1 MIQILTSLAR
11 RLWPDF
17 DTLADPDRSQ
27 LLLEISG
34 IIFSTPWIVVSL
46 VWLIYLTDVQLI
58 QTQWSLMLVFFVTSI
73 LLSRFPFFQIAN
85 MGGGKPG
92 YSSSNLSDI
101 SLISSYFIFGPTAVW
116 LFVLTTIVDYG
127 ANWRRSHRRNL
138 RWNWVRNLTYNLGIT
153 TMAILIGL
161 ALYSYLGGQY
171 PLSGSRFSEL
181 AAAFIAVL
189 VVWAIDGLFFF
200 LWWYSIYRFVLLP
213 EFKDK
218 ISIQLFKQ
226 SFIFLMT
233 AHIPGVFGIL
243 GALIF
248 IQMDLWSYLFFISGV
263 ILVSLLTR
271 QLSEAVVLS
280 QQKTSELDHLEQ
292 LGRAIISAPADAST
306 IPGLL
311 VEYVPKM
318 LPYQQIEIRLID
330 GKTLLQHPENRPPL
344 SETFWSWFQ
353 DNLVFQEYYVGDSLP
368 WTEKT
373 NEDSLVLT
381 PILSTD
387 KGEPVGGI
395 SLIRSTYGY
404 AGFSTDLRPAL
415 EVLAAQIASALHA
428 ADVFNKSLEH
438 QKVAQEL
445 AFAGEIQ
452 ASFLPDHIPT
462 LEGWQL
468 TAQLIP
474 ARETSGDFYDFI
486 PLPNGNLGIVV
497 ADVTDKGVGAALFM
511 ALSRTLIRSLA
522 LQYPL
527 DPARV
532 LTAANHRIMMDAK
545 SGLFVTTFYGVL
557 NPVSGELIYTNAGHN
572 PPYLFTPGNAAPTKT
587 LKATGVPLGIF
598 EDRFWKQDGIKIELK
613 NTLVLYSDGI
623 IEAQNP
629 SGEFF
634 GEERM
639 LQVISANLGLSTQ
652 GIQKAIVASLEEF
665 VDQAP
670 QSDDITLVVIK
681 RESQA

>member
-1 MIQILTSLAR
+1 MIRVLSSIAR

-17 DTLADPDRSQ
+17 DALADPDRSQ
-27 LLLEISG
+27 LLLELSG
-34 IIFSTPWIVVSL
+34 IIFSTPWVIVSF
-46 VWLIYLTDVQLI
+46 VWLVYLTDVQLI
-58 QTQWSLMLVFFVTSI
+58 RAQWSSMLLFLAISI

-85 MGGGKPG
+85 MGGDKPG
-92 YSSSNLSDI
+92 YSSSNLADI
-101 SLISSYFIFGPTAVW
+101 ALISSYFIFGPTAVW
-116 LFVLTTIVDYG
+116 LHILSTSVDYG
-127 ANWRRSHRRNL
+127 ANWRRSHSRNL

-171 PLSGSRFSEL
+171 PLSGFRFSEL
-181 AAAFIAVL
+181 YTAFIAVL

-218 ISIQLFKQ
+218 ISVQLFKQ
-226 SFIFLMT
+226 SFTFLMT

-248 IQMDLWSYLFFISGV
+248 IQMGLWYYLFFISGV
-263 ILVSLLTR
+263 ILVSLLTKR
-271 QLSEAVVLS
+271 LSEAFVLS
-280 QQKTSELDHLEQ
+280 QQKTSELDYLEQ
-292 LGRAIISAPADAST
+292 LGRAIIAAPPDAST
-306 IPGLL
+306 LPQLL
-311 VEYVPKM
+311 VEYVPRM
-318 LPYQQIEIRLID
+318 LTYQQIEIRLFD
-330 GKTLLQHPENRPPL
+330 GETLLQHPDNRHPL
-344 SETFWSWFQ
+344 SEALWRWFQ
-353 DNLVFQEYYVGDSLP
+353 DNLVFQEYLIGDPLP
-368 WTEKT
+368 WTEEN

-387 KGEPVGGI
+387 KGEPLGGI
-395 SLIRSTYGY
+395 CLIRSTYGY
-404 AGFSTDLRPAL
+404 VGFSTDLRPAL
-415 EVLAAQIASALHA
+415 EVLAAQIASALNA
-428 ADVFNKSLEH
+428 FDVYNRSLEH

-462 LEGWQL
+462 LDGWKIAAQL
-468 TAQLIP
+468 TP

-497 ADVTDKGVGAALFM
+497 ADVTDKGVAAALFM

-522 LQYPL
+522 LQYPS
-527 DPARV
+527 DPSRV
-532 LTAANHRIMMDAK
+532 LSAANQRIMMDAK
-545 SGLFVTTFYGVL
+545 SGLFVTTFFGVL
-557 NPVSGELIYTNAGHN
+557 NPVSGELIYANAGHN
-572 PPYLFTPGNAAPTKT
+572 PPYLYNLGSASPTKI
-587 LKATGVPLGIF
+587 LKTTGVPLGIF
-598 EDRFWKQDGIKIELK
+598 EDKSWKQDVIEIEMK
-613 NTLVLYSDGI
+613 STLVLYSDGI

-639 LQVISANLGLSTQ
+639 LQVITANLSLSAQ
-652 GIQKAIVASLEEF
+652 GMQNAIVVALQDF
-665 VDQAP
+665 VSQAP
-670 QSDDITLVVIK
+670 QSDDITLVIIK
-681 RESQA
+681 HES